1 VKKVDDGKI
10 YAMKALRKRNL
21 ILKNQLRYAVTEA
34 NVLKSTN
41 HPFILALHYAFQ
53 VFFFEVNFIDFEIYR
68 HHNICI

>member
-34 NVLKSTN
+34 NVLKNTS

-53 VFFFEVNFIDFEIYR
+53 VNVYFIDFLKY
-68 HHNICI
+68 